1 VLIVSPEFL
10 IKPVSTVCVVEI
22 KQEGT
27 CEERKIN
34 TISKVDQVVL
44 FIYLQMTG
52 VCGNCK
58 STVYNDNCSHCRLC
72 CRLCGDGAKKDIGD
86 LVADKNM
93 YVDLFKKNGK
103 IQCYQK
109 K

>member
-72 CRLCGDGAKKDIGD
+72 RDGAKKDIGD

-93 YVDLFKKNGK
+93 YVELSKKNWG